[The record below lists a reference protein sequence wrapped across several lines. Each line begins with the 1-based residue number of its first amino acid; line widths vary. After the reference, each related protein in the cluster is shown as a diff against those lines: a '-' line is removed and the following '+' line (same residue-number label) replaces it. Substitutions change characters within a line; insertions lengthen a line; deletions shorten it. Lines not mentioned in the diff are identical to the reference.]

1 MTCFKNR
8 AKRTEINATKQM
20 KQPTATERFPFATVL
35 KKTLTIVHFHFR
47 TSRSEPGKTFT
58 WSKD

>member
-20 KQPTATERFPFATVL
+20 KQLAAIERFPFATVL
-35 KKTLTIVHFHFR
+35 KKTLKIVHFHFR